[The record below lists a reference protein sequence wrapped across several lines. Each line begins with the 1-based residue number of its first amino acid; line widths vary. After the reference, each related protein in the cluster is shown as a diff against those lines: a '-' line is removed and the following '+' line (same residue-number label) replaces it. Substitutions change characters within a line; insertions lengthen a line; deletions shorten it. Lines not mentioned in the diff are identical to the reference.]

1 VNFVFDQ
8 ENVSNCF
15 TIGGVVESQE
25 TQKESQLF
33 SSRITKTCFIK
44 HVG

>member
-25 TQKESQLF
+25 TQKESQ
-33 SSRITKTCFIK
+33 
-44 HVG
+44 